1 VCPGVA
7 IDTARACADLGTS
20 RGKFLAHS
28 GRVVTTDLFLAAAGL
43 DPLTLERAIPT
54 ACLRGIDPAPIAVRE
69 GLDTLLML
77 PTWTPRRPA
86 AHLLPSFAPL
96 TEAPIAFR
104 FELSVHAD
112 GEWSAWAA
120 SATIG
125 AADFASL
132 PSAVAPLT
140 CDVDVFRAAPAVHAV
155 RLRVRVRATDTARWL
170 IGLSAADDAPA
181 DLRLSAG
188 APARLNVPALSQL
201 EADATLG
208 ARICS
213 PTSVA
218 MVLGYWRRSVTP
230 SAIAA
235 EVFHP
240 ELDIY
245 GVWPAAIRAAAARGL
260 AGYLLRFPDWATARW
275 CLERGIPI
283 VASVRYAAGELSG
296 AAVAATTG
304 HLLVL
309 VGIDGDTVLVND
321 PAAPTAGS
329 VSRRYRAD
337 ELGRA
342 WLARGGVGYVLF
354 DPARV

>member
-1 VCPGVA
+1 V
-7 IDTARACADLGTS
+7 TS
-20 RGKFLAHS
+20 
-28 GRVVTTDLFLAAAGL
+28 DLFLAAAGL
-43 DPLTLERAIPT
+43 DAFVLERAVPP
-54 ACLRGIDPAPIAVRE
+54 ACLRGIDPALIAVRE
-69 GLDTLLML
+69 GADTLVML

-96 TEAPIAFR
+96 SDAPMAFR
-104 FELSVHAD
+104 FELSAHAD
-112 GEWSAWAA
+112 GEWSAWVA

-125 AADFASL
+125 AAEFAPL

-155 RLRVRVRATDTARWL
+155 RLRVRVRAGESARWL
-170 IGLSAADDAPA
+170 VALSAADDAPA
-181 DLRLSAG
+181 DLRVAVG
-188 APARLNVPALSQL
+188 PPARLDVPALSQI
-201 EADATLG
+201 EADAALG

-218 MVLGYWRRSVTP
+218 MVLGYWRRAVTP
-230 SAIAA
+230 SALAA

-240 ELDIY
+240 ALDIY

-275 CLERGIPI
+275 CLEHSIPI

-296 AAVAATTG
+296 AAIAATAG

-309 VGIDGDTVLVND
+309 VGMDGDTVLVND
-321 PAAPTAGS
+321 PAAPTAAA
-329 VSRRYRAD
+329 VPRRYPA
-337 ELGRA
+337 EEFGRV